1 MDYEEASK
9 VASYITPVPGGVG
22 PMTVAMLMKNT
33 VISAQRAAN
42 KLLASSWSLKTIQL
56 KLEKQVPSDIAI
68 SRAHPPKPIS
78 SLAEEIGI
86 FPGELN
92 PYGSKKAK
100 VALSVLKRLGHQKNG
115 KYVVVAGITPT
126 PLGEGKSTT
135 TLGLVQALS
144 AHKGKNAFATL
155 RQPSQG
161 PTFGVKGGAAGG
173 GYSQVRRDFKRAK
186 LRCAHVSDICLFKVI
201 PMEEFNL
208 HLTGD
213 IHAITAAN
221 NLLAAQIDTRYFHEC
236 DQSDK
241 ALYNRLVPAVK
252 GVRKFSKIQ
261 LRRLQKLGIAKIEP
275 DSLTEEEIR
284 KFARLD
290 VDPENITWTR
300 GAILLDFE
308 FLINESLPESGSRNR
323 AFVNWLNYCSGGFE
337 RSIPEKNHHWQ
348 ESHGKRPYS

>member
-1 MDYEEASK
+1 MVGDVAYDEAVK

-33 VISAQRAAN
+33 VISAQRSAD
-42 KLLASSWSLKTIQL
+42 KLLNTVWNLRTLPLRI
-56 KLEKQVPSDIAI
+56 ENPIPSDIEI
-68 SRAHPPKPIS
+68 SRSQEPKNIA
-78 SLAEEIGI
+78 SLAEEIGLN
-86 FPGELN
+86 PGEFSQ
-92 PYGSKKAK
+92 YGSKKAK
-100 VALSVLKRLGHQKNG
+100 IRLSVLDRFKDQKGG

-144 AHKGKNAFATL
+144 AHRGKNSFATL

-173 GYSQVRRDFKRAK
+173 GYSQ
-186 LRCAHVSDICLFKVI
+186 VI

-221 NLLAAQIDTRYFHEC
+221 NLLAAQIDARYFHEST
-236 DQSDK
+236 QQDK
-241 ALYNRLVPAVK
+241 ALYDRLVPTVK

-261 LRRLQKLGIAKIEP
+261 IRRLEKLGIKKTDP
-275 DSLTEEEIR
+275 NSLDADEQR
-284 KFARLD
+284 RFARLD
-290 VDPENITWTR
+290 IDPDNITWTR
-300 GAILLDFE
+300 GKQEVITRENKE
-308 FLINESLPESGSRNR
+308 F
-323 AFVNWLNYCSGGFE
+323 V
-337 RSIPEKNHHWQ
+337 SISTCHF
-348 ESHGKRPYS
+348 SC